1 MDVYSFWD
9 AVLRQDAARMRTFFT
24 DSARISWP
32 CTAENFTAEEFIR
45 ANCAYPGAWTGTVER
60 VEQAGDTMISVSRV
74 CAAEGRTLLP
84 LSIQVHHAVCDGFH
98 VARFLDALQTRISA
112 FQPRGAGDASPP
124 AGR

>member
-1 MDVYSFWD
+1 MDVYNFWD

-74 CAAEGRTLLP
+74 CAADG
-84 LSIQVHHAVCDGFH
+84 SCSFHAVSFF
-98 VARFLDALQTRISA
+98 RLE
-112 FQPRGAGDASPP
+112 
-124 AGR
+124 AGRIAALEEYWGDDGPAPQWRRDLLSEKTAGEV